1 MTDSDKDTILQ
12 NIYYDVEDGYDTL
25 NGTYKKA
32 HAAMPSITFQ
42 YVKQWMSKQK
52 LRQGKQLR
60 VWNSYVSPGPK
71 HQYAVDIADMQK
83 IADKNDRYKYLLL
96 CIDTFTKYGHGVPM
110 RSKDANEVTMA
121 MKEIFKKMGTCKELF
136 SDDEGAMS
144 SKPFKQLLKEN
155 SIKHLITLSHASHAE
170 KFIQR
175 VKNMIMTRIN
185 GMDEQVSWIK
195 LLPIALTKYNEKTI
209 HDTIGMTPAQATLKR
224 NEIEVLFNIASKSK
238 HARRY
243 PPLHIGSFVRKFKKG
258 DNVGSKKGW
267 VSKWSDQVFE
277 IEKIENGLYFL
288 KDDPVKRG
296 VLRHD
301 LLRIDES
308 QEISEDAKTTNL
320 EKISKYE
327 LKPTKR
333 LTSKSRTYQ
342 IV

>member
-195 LLPIALTKYNEKTI
+195 LLPFVLTKYNEKTI

-308 QEISEDAKTTNL
+308 QKISEDAKTTNL

-327 LKPTKR
+327 FKPTKR

>member
-175 VKNMIMTRIN
+175 IKNMIMTRIN

-195 LLPIALTKYNEKTI
+195 LLPIALTKYNEKTV

-308 QEISEDAKTTNL
+308 QEISEDAKNN
-320 EKISKYE
+320 
-327 LKPTKR
+327 KP
-333 LTSKSRTYQ
+333 
-342 IV
+342 

>member
-195 LLPIALTKYNEKTI
+195 LLPFVLTKYNEKTI